1 MKIFGLKKYV
11 LFLLLIGLGFFTL
24 ANARENGGYG
34 SLSYGLM
41 KHICRSKPELVE
53 GGMPVCTTCSEVN
66 AFRSTSTESFA
77 FEEVFY
83 SDFTGRGMKEVF
95 AITAGCESHVN
106 NWGGSILFRKTDNHW
121 ERVFYRAGHIG
132 KCRKLRKINGRNEIL
147 CLGEYMNQ
155 GYGNDK
161 LVHYRVGNK
170 GLIEIETIYKGES
183 DEGAFDSKHKN
194 TLVEDWYLKDINGD
208 NYLDVVVFVNQSG
221 KRMKKI
227 IYIYR
232 DGLFKKRMK
241 D

>member
-1 MKIFGLKKYV
+1 
-11 LFLLLIGLGFFTL
+11 
-24 ANARENGGYG
+24 
-34 SLSYGLM
+34 
-41 KHICRSKPELVE
+41 
-53 GGMPVCTTCSEVN
+53 
-66 AFRSTSTESFA
+66 
-77 FEEVFY
+77 
-83 SDFTGRGMKEVF
+83 
-95 AITAGCESHVN
+95 
-106 NWGGSILFRKTDNHW
+106 
-121 ERVFYRAGHIG
+121 
-132 KCRKLRKINGRNEIL
+132 
-147 CLGEYMNQ
+147 MNQ

-241 D
+241 